1 MIRGDDVQR
10 TPVNPGTVEWSG
22 ENPGIYL
29 KADPQDDYSV
39 VALFFRIVLS
49 PHGRGVGAVILGA
62 PDSASGYPAVPNLCL
77 TDNRPM
83 MEYLIENFASKF
95 PTFAG
100 KAGVS
105 AMSWFDVT
113 DNRQDNHNMPHSY
126 SESLSAGDLQVQMTW
141 KDLQPPMAIEVG
153 PDTSATKEHDMY
165 AVFLEARDAQ
175 IAINGV
181 ALPGQVVDRQFF
193 GRTMSTAFLAL
204 SETWVNPA

>member
-1 MIRGDDVQR
+1 MQR

-29 KADPQDDYSV
+29 KADPQADYSV

-62 PDSASGYPAVPNLCL
+62 PDSASGYPDAPNLCL

-95 PTFAG
+95 PTFVG

-113 DNRQDNHNMPHSY
+113 DSQQDNRNMPQTY
-126 SESLSAGDLQVQMTW
+126 SETLTAGDLQVQMTW

-153 PDTSATKEHDMY
+153 PDASATKQHDMY

-175 IAINGV
+175 ITINGM

-204 SETWVNPA
+204 SETWVTPA

>member
-1 MIRGDDVQR
+1 VQR

-29 KADPQDDYSV
+29 KADPQADYSV

-49 PHGRGVGAVILGA
+49 PHGRGVRAVILRQ
-62 PDSASGYPAVPNLCL
+62 PYSASGYPDAQNLCL
-77 TDNRPM
+77 TDNRPR

-95 PTFAG
+95 PTFVG

-113 DNRQDNHNMPHSY
+113 DSQQDNRNMPQTY
-126 SESLSAGDLQVQMTW
+126 SETLTAGDLQVQMTW

-153 PDTSATKEHDMY
+153 PDASATKQHDMY
-165 AVFLEARDAQ
+165 AVFLEARDAH
-175 IAINGV
+175 ITINGA